1 MIGMKKVRWGVLSTA
16 NIGINKVLPGMMQ
29 SEYCEV
35 VAMSSRNLGKAE
47 VAAANLGIPKA
58 YGSYEELLADPD
70 IDAVYNPLPNH
81 LHVDWSIKA
90 LEAGKHVLCE
100 KPLGMDTQDARR
112 LLDAANRY
120 PQLKVMEAFMYRFH
134 PQWITAKK
142 FVDSGRIGDLKTIQ
156 SFFSYFNDDPGNIR
170 NMADIGGGGL
180 LDIGCYCISLSRFL
194 FGKKPTRVMGIVEND
209 PVLKTDRMASGVMD
223 FGEGTSS
230 FTCATQLFGYQR
242 VQILGTKGSVEI
254 EIPFNAPPDKE
265 TRIWIHS
272 DEGTEE
278 ITFPVCDQYSL
289 QGDMLSK
296 AILEDGPVP
305 TPLID
310 AIENMSVIDAIFESG
325 KRSSWVVPVG

>member
-1 MIGMKKVRWGVLSTA
+1 MKKVRWGVISTA
-16 NIGINKVLPGMMQ
+16 NIGINKVLPGMMK
-29 SEYCEV
+29 SEHCELL
-35 VAMSSRNLGKAE
+35 AMSSRDLRKAQK
-47 VAAANLGIPKA
+47 AARRLGIPKA

-100 KPLGMDTQDARR
+100 KPLGMNTQDARR
-112 LLDAANRY
+112 LLDVMSRY
-120 PQLKVMEAFMYRFH
+120 PHLKVMEAFMYRFH
-134 PQWITAKK
+134 PQWVAAKEW
-142 FVDSGRIGDLKTIQ
+142 VDSGRIGELKTIQ
-156 SFFSYFNDDPGNIR
+156 SFFSYYNDDPGNIR

-194 FGKKPTRVMGIVEND
+194 FGKEPNRVMGIVEND

-223 FGEGTSS
+223 FGEGTSN
-230 FTCATQLFGYQR
+230 FTCSTQLSSYQS
-242 VQILGTKGSVEI
+242 VQILGTKGRVEI

-272 DEGTEE
+272 DKGTEE
-278 ITFPVCDQYSL
+278 VTFPICDQYSL
-289 QGDMLSK
+289 QGDVFSK
-296 AILEDGPVP
+296 AILEDTPVP

-325 KRSSWVVPVG
+325 KKSSWVVPVG